1 MIKRSFDVAAA
12 SAGLLLLAPLFVCV
26 AILIKL
32 DSDGPV
38 FFRQERVGRRFR
50 LFRIYK
56 FRTMIEDAPG
66 RGSAITFGEDPRI
79 TRSGRIL
86 RKTKVDELPQLLNV
100 LLGDMS
106 IVGPRP
112 EVPTYVNRFKHE
124 YERVLE
130 VRPGI
135 TDPASLRFRDEAA
148 ILAAF
153 SNPEEAYL
161 TSVLPDKLRMGEEY
175 LRGSSLLTDLGVILR
190 TVAALFGRRVSS

>member
-1 MIKRSFDVAAA
+1 MIKRSFDLAAA
-12 SAGLLLLAPLFVCV
+12 LAGLLCLAPLFVCV
-26 AILIKL
+26 AIFIKL

-50 LFRIYK
+50 SFRIYK
-56 FRTMIEDAPG
+56 FRTMVEDAPR

-79 TRSGRIL
+79 TGVGRIL
-86 RKTKVDELPQLLNV
+86 RRTKIDELPQLINV
-100 LLGDMS
+100 LRGDMS

-112 EVPTYVNRFKHE
+112 EVPTYVNRFRHQ
-124 YERVLE
+124 YERILQ

-148 ILAAF
+148 ILAAY

-161 TSVLPDKLRMGEEY
+161 TSVLPDKLRLGEEY
-175 LRGSSLLTDLGVILR
+175 LRGSSLFSDLAVILR
-190 TVAALFGRRVSS
+190 TVVALFGRRVSS